1 MAKKIDYAS
10 LFTLRADGRYM
21 GYWHD
26 AAGRHAIYDRDPER
40 LYNRIAE
47 KELPE
52 DQRPVLFRASAE
64 KWETKYRETV
74 EERTW
79 ANFRPHYADMVAQWG
94 DIPTAQITAD
104 MIISDLE
111 RAKAKDYSR
120 TVVNS
125 RKVIITGILNSALAD
140 GVIPFNPALSVR
152 LPKGLKKGKRS
163 APSNDVVAAVCNN
176 IDKPFGFY
184 VFLLL
189 CTGLRKSEALALH
202 KSDVDFKA
210 KPPRININRSL
221 TYVDGANPR
230 EKLPKS
236 GRTRWVPIISIL
248 AAPLK
253 KHMDSVEGDLLF
265 PKPASQ
271 RGGPGGGYYSERA
284 YEGAWDKYCAE
295 VGLVDENGKH
305 TLTAHPLRH
314 ATAKLLHS
322 SGVDVY
328 TAQQILGHA
337 NVSTTMEI
345 YAELDKEQQTVSVKK
360 YDKKLQKLSKS
371 LSKSSIITDNT

>member
-1 MAKKIDYAS
+1 MAKKIDYS
-10 LFTLRADGRYM
+10 SMYTLRADGRYM
-21 GYWHD
+21 GYWRD
-26 AAGRHAIYDRDPER
+26 EKGRHAIYDRDPEK
-40 LYNRIAE
+40 LHAKIQE
-47 KELPE
+47 KETPAEL
-52 DQRPVLFRASAE
+52 RPVLFKDSAE
-64 KWETKYRETV
+64 RWEKKYRETV

-79 ANFRPHYADMVAQWG
+79 ANFRPHYDDIKARWG
-94 DIPTAQITAD
+94 ELPTREITAD
-104 MIISDLE
+104 MIIADLD
-111 RAKAKDYSR
+111 RAKAKGYSR

-125 RKVIITGILNSALAD
+125 RKVIISGILNSALGD
-140 GVIPFNPALSVR
+140 GAIPFNPALSVR

-163 APSNDVVAAVCNN
+163 APPNDVVAAVCNN

-248 AAPLK
+248 SDPLK
-253 KHMDSVEGDLLF
+253 KHMDSVDGELLF

-271 RGGPGGGYYSERA
+271 RGGAGGGYYSERA
-284 YEGAWDKYCAE
+284 YDGAWDKYCAE
-295 VGLVDENGKH
+295 VGLIDENGKH

-328 TAQQILGHA
+328 TAQHILGHA

-345 YAELDKEQQTVSVKK
+345 YAELDKEQQTTSVKK
-360 YDKKLQKLSKS
+360 YDAKLKKLSKS
-371 LSKSSIITDNT
+371 LSASV

>member
-10 LFTLRADGRYM
+10 MFTLRKDGRYM

-26 AAGRHAIYDRDPER
+26 GAGRHAIYDRDPEV
-40 LYNRIAE
+40 LYRKIQE
-47 KELPE
+47 KEIPAE
-52 DQRPVLFRASAE
+52 SRPALFKASAE
-64 KWETKYRETV
+64 KWESAYRQTV
-74 EERTW
+74 EDRTW
-79 ANFRPHYADMVAQWG
+79 ANFRPHYNDLIAKWG
-94 DIPTAQITAD
+94 TIPTVEITAE

-111 RAKAKDYSR
+111 RAKAKGYSR

-125 RKVIITGILNSALAD
+125 RKVIINGILTSALAD

-163 APSNDVVAAVCNN
+163 APSNDVIATICNN

-202 KSDVDFKA
+202 KSDVDLNA
-210 KPPRININRSL
+210 KRIYINRSL
-221 TYVDGANPR
+221 TFVDGANPR

-236 GRTRWVPIISIL
+236 GRVRWVPIIGVL
-248 AAPLK
+248 EGPLK
-253 KHMDSVEGDLLF
+253 AHMESVDGDLLF
-265 PKPASQ
+265 PKPAST
-271 RGGPGGGYYSERA
+271 RGGAGGGYYSERA
-284 YEGAWDKYCAE
+284 YEGAWDKYCAS
-295 VGLVDENGKH
+295 VGFLDEEGNH

-314 ATAKLLHS
+314 ATAKLLHA

-328 TAQQILGHA
+328 TAQHILGHA

-345 YAELDKEQQTVSVKK
+345 YAELDRDQQISSVKK
-360 YDKKLQKLSKS
+360 YDRKLQKLSKE
-371 LSKSSIITDNT
+371 LSVLK

>member
-1 MAKKIDYAS
+1 MAKKIDYS
-10 LFTLRADGRYM
+10 SMYTLRADGRYM
-21 GYWHD
+21 GYWRD
-26 AAGRHAIYDRDPER
+26 ERGRHAIYDRDPER
-40 LYNRIAE
+40 LHNRIAE
-47 KELPE
+47 KETPE
-52 DQRPVLFRASAE
+52 DQRPALFRDSAE
-64 KWETKYRETV
+64 RWEKKYRESV
-74 EERTW
+74 EDRTW
-79 ANFRPHYADMVAQWG
+79 ANFRPHYDDIKAKWG
-94 DIPTAQITAD
+94 PLPTRDITAD
-104 MIISDLE
+104 MIIADLD
-111 RAKAKDYSR
+111 RAKAKGYSR

-125 RKVIITGILNSALAD
+125 RKVIINGILNSALAD
-140 GVIPFNPALSVR
+140 GAVPFNPALSVR

-163 APSNDVVAAVCNN
+163 APPNDVVAAVCNN

-210 KPPRININRSL
+210 KPQRININRSL

-248 AAPLK
+248 SDPLK
-253 KHMDSVEGDLLF
+253 KHMDSVDGELLF

-284 YEGAWDKYCAE
+284 YEGAWDKYCTE
-295 VGLVDENGKH
+295 VGLIDENGKH

-328 TAQQILGHA
+328 TAQHILGHA
-337 NVSTTMEI
+337 HVSTTMEI
-345 YAELDKEQQTVSVKK
+345 YAELDKEQQTSSVKK
-360 YDKKLQKLSKS
+360 YDAKLKKLSKS
-371 LSKSSIITDNT
+371 LSTSL